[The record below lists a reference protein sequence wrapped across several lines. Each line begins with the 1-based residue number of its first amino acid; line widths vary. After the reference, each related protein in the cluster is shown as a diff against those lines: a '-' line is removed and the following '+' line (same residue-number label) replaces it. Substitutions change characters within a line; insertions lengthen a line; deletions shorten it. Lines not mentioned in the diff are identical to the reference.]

1 MRTRGLKPKL
11 LSALIGTLAA
21 SGAMGQ
27 NLPVLSSVVSGSAT
41 TSVAGS
47 TLTVNNSASAIL
59 DWSKFSIASGFTTNF
74 VQPSAASS
82 VLNRVV
88 GADPSSILG
97 SLISNGKVFLINPN
111 GIVFGQGSQVN
122 VGGLVAST
130 APLSNADFL
139 AGNLSFGTPSATGA
153 IDVSGSITAV
163 DSIHMTANLIT
174 VGGSIQVTSPTG
186 TMTLNANFGGAAGGP
201 AIGGGLQV
209 NPLLVPINTTGSNI
223 LIGGNFNIGSGN
235 SGIVLNTAGIN
246 PTGSGAI
253 TLTSTAQKAV
263 LISTTSTPG
272 VQFVVPVLPTGTLG
286 TAINSQGQISL
297 LGNQAVIGGQP
308 VAVTASVGPDGMV
321 RLTAKP

>member
-1 MRTRGLKPKL
+1 MRASGLNQKL
-11 LSALIGTLAA
+11 LSALIGALAA
-21 SGAMGQ
+21 SGAIGQ

-59 DWSKFSIASGFTTNF
+59 NWSKFSIASGFTTNF

-139 AGNLSFGTPSATGA
+139 AGNLSFGTSSATGNIVA
-153 IDVSGSITAV
+153 SGSITAV

-174 VGGSIQVTSPTG
+174 VSGSVTSPTG
-186 TMTLNANFGGAAGGP
+186 TLTFVGGS
-201 AIGGGLQV
+201 AIGVGLPVNLQV
-209 NPLLVPINTTGSNI
+209 NPLLGLPINTTGS
-223 LIGGNFNIGSGN
+223 
-235 SGIVLNTAGIN
+235 
-246 PTGSGAI
+246 GAT

-263 LISTTSTPG
+263 LLSTTSTPG

-286 TAINSQGQISL
+286 TAINPQGQISL
-297 LGNQAVIGGQP
+297 LGNQASFGGQP

>member
-1 MRTRGLKPKL
+1 MRASGLNQKL
-11 LSALIGTLAA
+11 LSALIGALAA
-21 SGAMGQ
+21 SGAIGQ

-59 DWSKFSIASGFTTNF
+59 NWSKFSIASGFTTNF

-139 AGNLSFGTPSATGA
+139 AGNLSFGTSSATGNIVA
-153 IDVSGSITAV
+153 SGSITAV

-174 VGGSIQVTSPTG
+174 VSGSVTSPTG
-186 TMTLNANFGGAAGGP
+186 TLTFVGGSATVGGS
-201 AIGGGLQV
+201 AIGVGLPVNLQV
-209 NPLLVPINTTGSNI
+209 NPLLGLPINTTGS
-223 LIGGNFNIGSGN
+223 
-235 SGIVLNTAGIN
+235 
-246 PTGSGAI
+246 GAT

-263 LISTTSTPG
+263 LLSTTSTPG

-286 TAINSQGQISL
+286 TAINPQGQISL
-297 LGNQAVIGGQP
+297 LGNQASFGGQP